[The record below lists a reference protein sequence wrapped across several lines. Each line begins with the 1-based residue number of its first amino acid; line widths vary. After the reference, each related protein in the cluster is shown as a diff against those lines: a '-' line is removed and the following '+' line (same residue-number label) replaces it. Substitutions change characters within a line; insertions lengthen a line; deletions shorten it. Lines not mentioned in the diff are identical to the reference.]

1 MGRTGERVHRSQF
14 PKLGNDIGHGQDSTV
29 GGALFNETCS
39 TPPFVQVRDIT
50 GAWRSGASKATK
62 EKRTVTSQ
70 ETKAVVETFDA
81 IWLRVCE
88 RLKIELGA
96 RYQYWVAPL
105 KVLSADG
112 DRVVIACPSRFDR
125 DKVVEG
131 HGDRILALIQ
141 EMEPSVMHVD
151 FVVDSRPRAVQPQAP
166 VSARATTTDSL
177 GAAPAEHVLV
187 QGSIPLNK
195 TFTFESYVTGKSN
208 QIAFNEAKRTADA
221 DLPVA
226 NPLFLFGPTGLGKTH
241 LMHAIAWRKLQRN
254 PSLRVLFI
262 TAETFMRMF
271 VTALKANDMI
281 SFKNQVRNVDLLLV
295 DDIHFI
301 LGKDATQEELLAA
314 FDWLSDNQKQII
326 VSADRSPSLFEGL
339 SDRARSRLLKGA
351 SIEITPTDFELR
363 LAILEAKAKQIA
375 RERPGF
381 VLNTQAAHFMAQRIA
396 TNTREL
402 EGALSRVVLQSEGKA
417 ITIENLNQWLADFLR
432 SYDRRVTID
441 EIKKKVAEHYAL
453 KTADLESPNRSRSIV
468 RPRQIAMFL
477 ARKLTPR
484 SYPEIGRRFGNRDHT
499 TVMHAVETIDRLTTM
514 DPGFADEVEQ
524 LRLSIRNWPTDAG
537 SSASRPGAQAEGDQ
551 AQV

>member
-1 MGRTGERVHRSQF
+1 M
-14 PKLGNDIGHGQDSTV
+14 
-29 GGALFNETCS
+29 
-39 TPPFVQVRDIT
+39 
-50 GAWRSGASKATK
+50 
-62 EKRTVTSQ
+62 TSQ
-70 ETKAVVETFDA
+70 ETKTVGEKIDA
-81 IWLRVCE
+81 IWARVCE

-105 KVLSADG
+105 RVLSAEG
-112 DRVVIACPSRFDR
+112 DRVVVACPSRFDR
-125 DKVVEG
+125 DKVVES

-141 EMEPSVMHVD
+141 EIDANVMHVD
-151 FVVDSRPRAVQPQAP
+151 FVVDARPRAVQPQQAA
-166 VSARATTTDSL
+166 SARATTIDSL
-177 GAAPAEHVLV
+177 GATPAEPTLV
-187 QGSIPLNK
+187 TGSIPLNK
-195 TFTFESYVTGKSN
+195 NFTFETYVTGKSN

-221 DLPVA
+221 DVPLA

-254 PSLRVLFI
+254 PNLRVLFI
-262 TAETFMRMF
+262 TAETFMRLF
-271 VTALKANDMI
+271 VTALKANDTV

-295 DDIHFI
+295 DDVHFI
-301 LGKDATQEELLAA
+301 LGKEATQEELLAA
-314 FDWLSDNQKQII
+314 FDWLSDNQKQIV

-339 SDRARSRLLKGA
+339 SERARSRLLKGA

-363 LAILEAKAKQIA
+363 LAILETKAKQIA

-402 EGALSRVVLQSEGKA
+402 EGALGRVVVQSEGKP

-432 SYDRRVTID
+432 AYDRRVTID
-441 EIKKKVAEHYAL
+441 EIKKKVAEHYGL

-477 ARKLTPR
+477 GRLLTPR

-499 TVMHAVETIDRLTTM
+499 TVMHAVETIQRLTAM
-514 DPGFADEVEQ
+514 DPAFADEVEQ
-524 LRLSIRNWPTDAG
+524 LRLSIRNWPTEG
-537 SSASRPGAQAEGDQ
+537 SSAGLRPGAPAEGDN
-551 AQV
+551 AQI